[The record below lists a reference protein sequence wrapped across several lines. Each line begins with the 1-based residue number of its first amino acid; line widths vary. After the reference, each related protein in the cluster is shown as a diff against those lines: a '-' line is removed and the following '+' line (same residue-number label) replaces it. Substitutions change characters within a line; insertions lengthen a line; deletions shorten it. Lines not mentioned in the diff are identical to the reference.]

1 MTKPSRLVNEVPVV
15 VVFTVAA
22 AGLLAVSQGYWRR
35 GLLVVASAMLL
46 AAVLRLALPTRRA
59 GLLAVRGKA
68 VDVVVLGSFGSAML
82 LLASIVP
89 PPAS

>member
-1 MTKPSRLVNEVPVV
+1 MTRPSRLANEVPVV
-15 VVFTVAA
+15 VVFAVAA
-22 AGLLAVSQGYWRR
+22 VGLVAVTQGFWRR
-35 GLLVVASAMLL
+35 GLLVVAGAMLL

-68 VDVVVLGSFGSAML
+68 VDVLVLGAFGSAML

-89 PPAS
+89 RPR

>member
-1 MTKPSRLVNEVPVV
+1 MTKPARLVTEAPVFL
-15 VVFTVAA
+15 VFAVAA
-22 AGLLAVSQGYWRR
+22 TGLLAGSQGFWRR
-35 GLLVVASAMLL
+35 GLLVVAASLLL

-68 VDVVVLGSFGSAML
+68 LDVVVLAGLGSAML

-89 PPAS
+89 PPT

>member
-1 MTKPSRLVNEVPVV
+1 MTKQTRLVNEVPVI

-22 AGLLAVSQGYWRR
+22 AGLLAVTQGFWRR
-35 GLLVVASAMLL
+35 GLVVIAGAMLL
-46 AAVLRLALPTRRA
+46 AAVLRLTLPTRRA

-68 VDVVVLGSFGSAML
+68 IDVVVLGTFGSAML

-89 PPAS
+89 PPR